1 MIGPRDEL
9 QVVLGRVQDLGLVQ
23 LVEPAKTDSVSLLA
37 FTPKQERHVRSVRRV
52 VEDVDAALRVL
63 GETSGSPNAVEGLTL
78 PRAAL
83 IAGRSRRVLE
93 ALAEERQQ
101 LEEERALIL
110 KFRPFFSTFRKIIES
125 GLDLEGIRIFY
136 LVLRED
142 GARELRQ
149 MRAVLRETL
158 GDGFELLSQPAESS
172 ESAMLL
178 VVPKADAAT
187 AEQLLSDAGVQALS
201 FPDPFQEESVGA
213 TIQRMQARLEDLPE
227 ELARIERDRRRRPA
241 GTRGRENYALPGREI
256 EVELEHKQIWGI
268 SVPTVVSHS
277 PIQRTL
283 TARGTAAPSVGLAA
297 GQTANEFERLI
308 ELVLEALPKE
318 QLVRRLG
325 DALAKAT
332 RQVNTLQLRVE
343 PTLTAELHALRGMF
357 EERERDERSRLRHV
371 LRRRKN
377 AS

>member
-1 MIGPRDEL
+1 
-9 QVVLGRVQDLGLVQ
+9 
-23 LVEPAKTDSVSLLA
+23 
-37 FTPKQERHVRSVRRV
+37 
-52 VEDVDAALRVL
+52 
-63 GETSGSPNAVEGLTL
+63 
-78 PRAAL
+78 
-83 IAGRSRRVLE
+83 
-93 ALAEERQQ
+93 LAEERQQ
-101 LEEERALIL
+101 FEEERALIL

-125 GLDLEGIRIFY
+125 GLDLDGIRIFY

-142 GARELRQ
+142 GARALRQ
-149 MRAVLRETL
+149 MRAVLHETL